1 MNYYQLFLTQLEK
14 AIEACKIDST
24 VAQILKLPMN
34 EIIIHFPVKLTSGET
49 KIFKGYR
56 VQHNNI
62 LGPFKGGL
70 RFHPKVHLEEVKALA
85 ASMTIKC
92 ALQNLPFGGG
102 KGGIKLDPHQ
112 YKQEDLLRISK
123 QFSKR
128 LAPYIGPNCDIPAPD
143 MGTNSKII
151 DVMASHYPGAH
162 HKSVYTGKSIVFG
175 GSEGRL
181 EATGRGLVYCLESYF
196 HQVGEMIRGKTYI
209 IQGLGNVGFH
219 AAKYLDRLGCVMVGC
234 GDHTGYYV
242 LDNFSVGEGKEKDT
256 EKSKDLTNISFHHI
270 EEHIRKHRSLAGF
283 KLDGIKKVDKSSFFQ
298 TQCDMVLPCAMEMEI
313 TKEIASEMQTKL
325 IVEGANGPVDR
336 DAELILTERNI
347 VILPDI
353 LANSGGVVVSYFE
366 WLQNNQFQFWK
377 EEEVN
382 LKLRE
387 KISETVLRVFHQ
399 VKHKKCSFR
408 MACYHLAI
416 ERINMVYKQLEI

>member
-1 MNYYQLFLTQLEK
+1 MNYYQLFITQLEE

-24 VAQILKLPMN
+24 VAETLKLPMN

-56 VQHNNI
+56 VQHNNT

-102 KGGIKLDPHQ
+102 KGGIKLDPYQ
-112 YKQEDLLRISK
+112 YKQEDLLQISK

-128 LAPYIGPNCDIPAPD
+128 LAPYIGPNRDIPAPD
-143 MGTNSKII
+143 MGTNSRII
-151 DVMASHYPGAH
+151 DVMASNYPGAH
-162 HKSVYTGKSIVFG
+162 HKSVYTGKSLVFG

-196 HQVGEMIRGKTYI
+196 HQVGEIIKGKTYI

-242 LDNFSVGEGKEKDT
+242 LNTPDEGPGK
-256 EKSKDLTNISFHHI
+256 IPFHHI
-270 EEHIRKHRSLAGF
+270 EEHIKKHRSLSGL
-283 KLDGIKKVDKSSFFQ
+283 KLDGIKKVDKSSFFKV
-298 TQCDMVLPCAMEMEI
+298 QCDMVLPCAMEMEI

-353 LANSGGVVVSYFE
+353 LANSGGVIVSYFE

-387 KISETVLRVFHQ
+387 KMNETVLRVFYKIKQ
-399 VKHKKCSFR
+399 KKCSFR

>member
-1 MNYYQLFLTQLEK
+1 MNYYQLFLTQLEE

-34 EIIIHFPVKLTSGET
+34 EIIIHFPVKLTSGKT
-49 KIFKGYR
+49 QIFKGYR
-56 VQHNNI
+56 VQHNNT

-128 LAPYIGPNCDIPAPD
+128 LAPYIGPNRDIPAPD

-151 DVMASHYPGAH
+151 DVMASNYPGSH
-162 HKSVYTGKSIVFG
+162 HKSVYTGKSLVFG

-181 EATGRGLVYCLESYF
+181 EATGRGLVYCLERYF
-196 HQVGEMIRGKTYI
+196 NLVGETIKGKTYI
-209 IQGLGNVGFH
+209 IQGLGNVGFY
-219 AAKYLDRLGCVMVGC
+219 AAKYLNSLGCIMVGC

-242 LDNFSVGEGKEKDT
+242 LNNLNKSNDENANSKGE
-256 EKSKDLTNISFHHI
+256 IPFYHI
-270 EEHIRKHRSLAGF
+270 EEYIKKHNSLTGL
-283 KLDGIKKVDKSSFFQ
+283 KLDGVKQVDKSNFFK
-298 TQCDMVLPCAMEMEI
+298 TPCDMVLPCAMEMEI
-313 TKEIASEMQTKL
+313 TKDIASEMQTKL
-325 IVEGANGPVDR
+325 VVEGANGPVDR

-353 LANSGGVVVSYFE
+353 LANSGGVIVSYFE

-382 LKLRE
+382 SKLKE
-387 KISETVLRVFHQ
+387 KMEDTVERVFNE
-399 VKHKKCSFR
+399 VKKNKCSFR
-408 MACYHLAI
+408 MACYHLAL

>member
-1 MNYYQLFLTQLEK
+1 MNYYELFLTQLEE
-14 AIEACKIDST
+14 AIDDCKIDDT
-24 VAQILKLPMN
+24 VSKTLKLPMN
-34 EIIIHFPVKLTSGET
+34 EIIIHFPVKLSSGET

-102 KGGIKLDPHQ
+102 KGGIKLDPHK
-112 YKQEDLLRISK
+112 YKQEDILLISK

-128 LAPYIGPNCDIPAPD
+128 LVSYIGPNHDIPAPD

-151 DVMASHYPGAH
+151 DVMASNYPGAH
-162 HKSVYTGKSIVFG
+162 HKSVYTGKSLVFG
-175 GSEGRL
+175 GSQGRL
-181 EATGRGLVYCLESYF
+181 EATGRGLVYCMESYF
-196 HQVGEMIRGKTYI
+196 KQIGDKLRGKTYI
-209 IQGLGNVGFH
+209 IQGLGNVGMH
-219 AAKYLDRLGCVMVGC
+219 AAKYLDALGCIMIGC

-242 LDNFSVGEGKEKDT
+242 VNNN
-256 EKSKDLTNISFHHI
+256 KSNKGFAFKHI
-270 EEHIRKHRSLAGF
+270 EEHLKTYKS
-283 KLDGIKKVDKSSFFQ
+283 LDGITIPDSNTVDKQTFFK
-298 TQCDMVLPCAMEMEI
+298 TKCDMVLPCAMEMEI
-313 TKEIASEMQTKL
+313 TKDIASTMQTKL
-325 IVEGANGPVDR
+325 IIEGANGPVDK

-382 LKLRE
+382 TRLKE
-387 KISETVLRVFHQ
+387 MMEDTVERVFNE
-399 VKHKKCSFR
+399 VKKNKCSFR
-408 MACYHLAI
+408 MACYHLAL

>member
-1 MNYYQLFLTQLEK
+1 MNYYQLFLTQLEE
-14 AIEACKIDST
+14 AIEVCKIDST
-24 VAQILKLPMN
+24 VAQTLKLPMN
-34 EIIIHFPVKLTSGET
+34 EIIIHFPVKLASGET

-128 LAPYIGPNCDIPAPD
+128 LAPYIGPNRDIPAPD

-151 DVMASHYPGAH
+151 DVMANHYPGAH

-181 EATGRGLVYCLESYF
+181 EATGHGLVYCLESYF
-196 HQVGEMIRGKTYI
+196 NQVGEMIRGKTYI

-242 LDNFSVGEGKEKDT
+242 LDNFSVDEGKEK
-256 EKSKDLTNISFHHI
+256 EKRKNLDHISFHYI

-283 KLDGIKKVDKSSFFQ
+283 KLDGIKKVDKFSFFK
-298 TQCDMVLPCAMEMEI
+298 TECDMVLPCAMEMEI
-313 TKEIASEMQTKL
+313 TKEIASEIQTKL
-325 IVEGANGPVDR
+325 IVEGANGPVDK

>member
-1 MNYYQLFLTQLEK
+1 MNYYQLFLIQLKE
-14 AIEACKIDST
+14 AIDACKIDST
-24 VAQILKLPMN
+24 VSQILKLPMN
-34 EIIIHFPVKLTSGET
+34 EIIIHFPVKLTSGKT

-70 RFHPKVHLEEVKALA
+70 RFNPNVHLEEVKALA

-102 KGGIKLDPHQ
+102 KGGIKLDPHE
-112 YKQEDLLRISK
+112 YNPEDILRISK

-128 LAPYIGPNCDIPAPD
+128 LTPYIGPNRDIPAPD

-151 DVMASHYPGAH
+151 DVMANHYPGAH
-162 HKSVYTGKSIVFG
+162 NKSVYTGKSLVFG

-181 EATGRGLVYCLESYF
+181 EATGQGLVYCLESYF
-196 HQVGEMIRGKTYI
+196 YQVGEMIRGKTYI
-209 IQGLGNVGFH
+209 IQGLGNVGLY
-219 AAKYLDRLGCVMVGC
+219 AAKFLDKLGCIMVGC

-242 LDNFSVGEGKEKDT
+242 LNNDNTSGIPFYYV
-256 EKSKDLTNISFHHI
+256 
-270 EEHIRKHRSLAGF
+270 EEHIKKHRSLAGF
-283 KLDGIKKVDKSSFFQ
+283 KLDGAKEVDKLSFFK
-298 TQCDMVLPCAMEMEI
+298 TRCDMVLPCAMEMEI

-325 IVEGANGPVDR
+325 VIEGANGPVDR

-377 EEEVN
+377 KEEVN
-382 LKLRE
+382 IKLQE
-387 KISETVLRVFHQ
+387 KMSETVLRVFHEIKQ
-399 VKHKKCSFR
+399 NKCSFR

>member
-1 MNYYQLFLTQLEK
+1 MNYYQLFLTQLEE

-24 VAQILKLPMN
+24 VSEILKLPMN
-34 EIIIHFPVKLTSGET
+34 EIIIHFPVKLISGET

-56 VQHNNI
+56 VQHNNT
-62 LGPFKGGL
+62 LGPFKGGI
-70 RFHPKVHLEEVKALA
+70 RFHSKVNLEEVKALA

-102 KGGIKLDPHQ
+102 KGGIKLDPHK

-151 DVMASHYPGAH
+151 DVMANNYPGVH
-162 HKSVYTGKSIVFG
+162 HKSVYTGKSLIFG
-175 GSEGRL
+175 GSQGRL

-196 HQVGEMIRGKTYI
+196 NQVGETIRGKTYI
-209 IQGLGNVGFH
+209 IQGLGNVGFY
-219 AAKYLDRLGCVMVGC
+219 AAKYLDNLGCIMIGC

-242 LDNFSVGEGKEKDT
+242 ANNEGK
-256 EKSKDLTNISFHHI
+256 IPFYYI
-270 EEHIRKHRSLAGF
+270 EDHVKRHQSLAEL
-283 KLDGIKKVDKSSFFQ
+283 KLDGVKKIDKLNFFK
-298 TQCDMVLPCAMEMEI
+298 TPCDMVLPCAMEMEI
-313 TKEIASEMQTKL
+313 TKEIASGMQTKL
-325 IVEGANGPVDR
+325 VIEGANGPVDK

-353 LANSGGVVVSYFE
+353 LANSGGVIVSYFE

-387 KISETVLRVFHQ
+387 KMNETISRIFCE
-399 VKHKKCSFR
+399 VKQNKCSFR

>member
-1 MNYYQLFLTQLEK
+1 MNYYQLFLTQLEE

-34 EIIIHFPVKLTSGET
+34 EIIIHFPVKLTTGET
-49 KIFKGYR
+49 QIFKGYR

-62 LGPFKGGL
+62 LGPYKGGI

-128 LAPYIGPNCDIPAPD
+128 LTPYIGPNRDIPAPD

-162 HKSVYTGKSIVFG
+162 HKSVYTGKSLVFG

-196 HQVGEMIRGKTYI
+196 NQVRETIKGKTYI
-209 IQGLGNVGFH
+209 IQGLGNVGFY
-219 AAKYLDRLGCVMVGC
+219 AAKYLNQLGCVMVGC
-234 GDHTGYYV
+234 GDHTGYYI
-242 LDNFSVGEGKEKDT
+242 LDNFNKNQYNADCQNLDK
-256 EKSKDLTNISFHHI
+256 ISFHHI
-270 EEHIRKHRSLAGF
+270 EEHLKKFNSLVGL
-283 KLDGIKKVDKSSFFQ
+283 KLDGIKKVDKISFFK

-325 IVEGANGPVDR
+325 VVEGANGPVDK

-347 VILPDI
+347 IILPDI

-382 LKLRE
+382 IKLQE
-387 KISETVLRVFHQ
+387 KMSETVLRVFHK
-399 VKHKKCSFR
+399 VKQKKCNFR
-408 MACYHLAI
+408 MACYHLSI

>member
-1 MNYYQLFLTQLEK
+1 MNYYQLFLTQLKE
-14 AIEACKIDST
+14 AIDACKIDST
-24 VAQILKLPMN
+24 VAETLKLPMN
-34 EIIIHFPVKLTSGET
+34 EIIIHFPVKLSSG
-49 KIFKGYR
+49 KIQIFKGYR
-56 VQHNNI
+56 VQHNNT
-62 LGPFKGGL
+62 LGPFKGGI
-70 RFHPKVHLEEVKALA
+70 RFNPKVHLEEVKALA

-151 DVMASHYPGAH
+151 DVMASNYPGAH
-162 HKSVYTGKSIVFG
+162 HKSVYTGKSLVFG

-196 HQVGEMIRGKTYI
+196 HQVGETIKGKMYI
-209 IQGLGNVGFH
+209 IQGLGNVGFYV
-219 AAKYLDRLGCVMVGC
+219 AKYLDRLGCIMVGC

-242 LDNFSVGEGKEKDT
+242 LDNSGESQGESQGESIGK
-256 EKSKDLTNISFHHI
+256 ISFHLI
-270 EEHIRKHRSLAGF
+270 EEYLKTHKSLAGL
-283 KLDGIKKVDKSSFFQ
+283 KLNGAKRVDKSNFFKI
-298 TQCDMVLPCAMEMEI
+298 QCDIVIPCAMEMEI
-313 TKEIASEMQTKL
+313 TKEIASKMQTKL
-325 IVEGANGPVDR
+325 VVEGANGPVDK

-347 VILPDI
+347 TILPDI
-353 LANSGGVVVSYFE
+353 LANSGGVIVSYFE

-387 KISETVLRVFHQ
+387 KMSETVLRVFHEIKQ
-399 VKHKKCSFR
+399 KKCSFR
-408 MACYHLAI
+408 MACYHLAL

>member
-1 MNYYQLFLTQLEK
+1 
-14 AIEACKIDST
+14 
-24 VAQILKLPMN
+24 
-34 EIIIHFPVKLTSGET
+34 
-49 KIFKGYR
+49 
-56 VQHNNI
+56 
-62 LGPFKGGL
+62 
-70 RFHPKVHLEEVKALA
+70 
-85 ASMTIKC
+85 
-92 ALQNLPFGGG
+92 
-102 KGGIKLDPHQ
+102 
-112 YKQEDLLRISK
+112 
-123 QFSKR
+123 
-128 LAPYIGPNCDIPAPD
+128 
-143 MGTNSKII
+143 
-151 DVMASHYPGAH
+151 MASNYPGAH
-162 HKSVYTGKSIVFG
+162 HKSVYTGKSLVFG

-196 HQVGEMIRGKTYI
+196 RQVGVIMKGKTYI
-209 IQGLGNVGFH
+209 IQGLVNVGFH

-242 LDNFSVGEGKEKDT
+242 LDTPGEGNDPDNRESPGK
-256 EKSKDLTNISFHHI
+256 IPFHHI
-270 EEHIRKHRSLAGF
+270 EEHIKKHRLLSGL
-283 KLDGIKKVDKSSFFQ
+283 KLDGIKKVDKSSFFKVK
-298 TQCDMVLPCAMEMEI
+298 CDMVLPCAMEMEI

-353 LANSGGVVVSYFE
+353 LANSGGVIVSYFE

-387 KISETVLRVFHQ
+387 KMNETVLRVFYKIKQ
-399 VKHKKCSFR
+399 KKCSFR

>member
-1 MNYYQLFLTQLEK
+1 MNYYELFLTQLEE
-14 AIEACKIDST
+14 AIDDCKIDDT
-24 VAQILKLPMN
+24 VSKTLKLPMN
-34 EIIIHFPVKLTSGET
+34 EIIIHFPVKLSSGET

-102 KGGIKLDPHQ
+102 KGGIKLDPHK
-112 YKQEDLLRISK
+112 YKQEDILLISK

-128 LAPYIGPNCDIPAPD
+128 LVPYIGPNCDIPAPD

-162 HKSVYTGKSIVFG
+162 HKSVYTGKSLVFG
-175 GSEGRL
+175 GSQGRL
-181 EATGRGLVYCLESYF
+181 EATGRGLVYCMESYF
-196 HQVGEMIRGKTYI
+196 KQIGGQLRGKTYI
-209 IQGLGNVGFH
+209 IQGLGNVGMH
-219 AAKYLDRLGCVMVGC
+219 AAKYLDSLGCIMIGC

-242 LDNFSVGEGKEKDT
+242 LDDNDTLNKGFSFKDIEVHLNT
-256 EKSKDLTNISFHHI
+256 YKSLNSIIIPNSKNVAKDVF
-270 EEHIRKHRSLAGF
+270 F
-283 KLDGIKKVDKSSFFQ
+283 KTK
-298 TQCDMVLPCAMEMEI
+298 CDMLLPCAMEMEI
-313 TKEIASEMQTKL
+313 TKDIASTMQTKL
-325 IVEGANGPVDR
+325 IIEGANGPVDK

-382 LKLRE
+382 SKLKE
-387 KISETVLRVFHQ
+387 KMEDTVERVFNE
-399 VKHKKCSFR
+399 VKKNKCSFR
-408 MACYHLAI
+408 MACYHLAL

>member
-1 MNYYQLFLTQLEK
+1 MNYYQLFLTLLDE
-14 AIEACKIDST
+14 AIDACKIDST
-24 VAQILKLPMN
+24 VSQTLKLPMN

-70 RFHPKVHLEEVKALA
+70 RFHPKVRLEEVKALA

-92 ALQNLPFGGG
+92 ALQHLPFGGG
-102 KGGIKLDPHQ
+102 KGGIKLDPYQ

-151 DVMASHYPGAH
+151 DVMANHYPSTH
-162 HKSVYTGKSIVFG
+162 NKSAYTGKSLVFG

-181 EATGRGLVYCLESYF
+181 QATGRGLVYCLESYF
-196 HQVGEMIRGKTYI
+196 NQFGIILSEKTYI
-209 IQGLGNVGFH
+209 IQGLGNVGFY
-219 AAKYLDRLGCVMVGC
+219 AAKYLDNLGCIMVGC
-234 GDHTGYYV
+234 GDHTGYYIINDEDDKT
-242 LDNFSVGEGKEKDT
+242 DNCIDR
-256 EKSKDLTNISFHHI
+256 ISFQHI
-270 EEHIRKHRSLAGF
+270 EEHINKHKSLIGLN
-283 KLDGIKKVDKSSFFQ
+283 LDGVKKVNKLTFFKK
-298 TQCDMVLPCAMEMEI
+298 QCDMVLPCAMEMEI

-325 IVEGANGPVDR
+325 VIEGANGPVDK

-347 VILPDI
+347 IIIPDI
-353 LANSGGVVVSYFE
+353 LANSGGVIVSYFE

-382 LKLRE
+382 IKLQE
-387 KISETVLRVFHQ
+387 KMNETVLRVFSE
-399 VKHKKCSFR
+399 VKNKKCSYR

>member
-1 MNYYQLFLTQLEK
+1 MNYYQLFITQLEE

-24 VAQILKLPMN
+24 VAQTLKLPMN
-34 EIIIHFPVKLTSGET
+34 EIIIHFPVKLTSGEI

-128 LAPYIGPNCDIPAPD
+128 LAPYIGPNRDIPAPD

-242 LDNFSVGEGKEKDT
+242 LDNFSVDEGKEKCKNLD
-256 EKSKDLTNISFHHI
+256 NISFHYI
-270 EEHIRKHRSLAGF
+270 EEHIRKHRSLVGF
-283 KLDGIKKVDKSSFFQ
+283 KLDGIKKVDKFSFFK
-298 TQCDMVLPCAMEMEI
+298 TECDMVLPCAMEMEI
-313 TKEIASEMQTKL
+313 TKEIASEIQTKL
-325 IVEGANGPVDR
+325 IVEGANGPVDK

-399 VKHKKCSFR
+399 VKHRKCSFR
-408 MACYHLAI
+408 MACYYLAI

>member
-1 MNYYQLFLTQLEK
+1 MNYYQLFLTQLEE
-14 AIEACKIDST
+14 AIDACKIDTT
-24 VAQILKLPMN
+24 VSQTLKLPMN

-70 RFHPKVHLEEVKALA
+70 RFHHKVHLEEVKALA

-102 KGGIKLDPHQ
+102 KGGIKLDPYL

-128 LAPYIGPNCDIPAPD
+128 LAPYIGPNLDIPAPD

-151 DVMASHYPGAH
+151 DVMASHYPGAY
-162 HKSVYTGKSIVFG
+162 HKSVYTGKSLVFG

-181 EATGRGLVYCLESYF
+181 QATGRGLVYCLESYF
-196 HQVGEMIRGKTYI
+196 HQIGEIIKGKTYI

-219 AAKYLDRLGCVMVGC
+219 AAKYLDRLGCIMVGC

-242 LDNFSVGEGKEKDT
+242 LDNLNKNKEQNKELGK
-256 EKSKDLTNISFHHI
+256 IPFYFI
-270 EEHIRKHRSLAGF
+270 EEHIKTHRSLAGL
-283 KLDGIKKVDKSSFFQ
+283 KLDGIKTVDKINFFK

-313 TKEIASEMQTKL
+313 TKEIASEIQTKL
-325 IVEGANGPVDR
+325 IVEGANGPVDK

-387 KISETVLRVFHQ
+387 KMNETILRVFSEVQ
-399 VKHKKCSFR
+399 QKKCSFR

-416 ERINMVYKQLEI
+416 ERINTVYKQLEI

>member
-1 MNYYQLFLTQLEK
+1 MNYYQLFLTQLEE

-24 VAQILKLPMN
+24 VAQTLKLPMN

-49 KIFKGYR
+49 QIFKGYR
-56 VQHNNI
+56 VQHNNT

-128 LAPYIGPNCDIPAPD
+128 LAPYIGPNRDIPAPD

-151 DVMASHYPGAH
+151 DVMASNYPGAH
-162 HKSVYTGKSIVFG
+162 HKSVYTGKSLVFG

-196 HQVGEMIRGKTYI
+196 NLVGETIKGKTYI
-209 IQGLGNVGFH
+209 IQGLGNVGFY
-219 AAKYLDRLGCVMVGC
+219 AAKYLNSLGCIMVGC

-242 LDNFSVGEGKEKDT
+242 LNNLS
-256 EKSKDLTNISFHHI
+256 KSKGEIPFYHI
-270 EEHIRKHRSLAGF
+270 EEYIKKHHSLAGL
-283 KLDGIKKVDKSSFFQ
+283 KLDEIKQVDKSSFFK

-313 TKEIASEMQTKL
+313 TKDIASEMQTKL
-325 IVEGANGPVDR
+325 VVEGANGPVDR
-336 DAELILTERNI
+336 DAELILIERNI

-353 LANSGGVVVSYFE
+353 LANSGGVIVSYFE

-377 EEEVN
+377 EEEVS

-387 KISETVLRVFHQ
+387 KMSETVLRVFYE
-399 VKHKKCSFR
+399 VKQKKCSFR

-416 ERINMVYKQLEI
+416 ERINTVYKQLEI

>member
-1 MNYYQLFLTQLEK
+1 MNYYQLFLTQLKE
-14 AIEACKIDST
+14 AIDACKIDST
-24 VAQILKLPMN
+24 VAETLKLPMN
-34 EIIIHFPVKLTSGET
+34 EIIIHFPVKLSSG
-49 KIFKGYR
+49 KIQIFKGYR
-56 VQHNNI
+56 VQHNNT
-62 LGPFKGGL
+62 LGPFKGGI
-70 RFHPKVHLEEVKALA
+70 RFNPKVHLEEVKALA

-151 DVMASHYPGAH
+151 DVMASNYPGAH
-162 HKSVYTGKSIVFG
+162 HKSVYTGKSLVFG

-196 HQVGEMIRGKTYI
+196 HQVGETIKGKMYI
-209 IQGLGNVGFH
+209 IQGLGNVGFYV
-219 AAKYLDRLGCVMVGC
+219 AKYLDRLGCIMVGC
-234 GDHTGYYV
+234 VDHTGYYV
-242 LDNFSVGEGKEKDT
+242 LDNSGESQGESQGESIGK
-256 EKSKDLTNISFHHI
+256 ISFHLI
-270 EEHIRKHRSLAGF
+270 EEYLKTHKSLAGL
-283 KLDGIKKVDKSSFFQ
+283 KLNGAKRVDKSNFFKI
-298 TQCDMVLPCAMEMEI
+298 QCDIVIPCAMEMEI
-313 TKEIASEMQTKL
+313 TKEIASKMQTKL
-325 IVEGANGPVDR
+325 VVEGANGPVDK

-347 VILPDI
+347 TILPDI
-353 LANSGGVVVSYFE
+353 LANSGGVIVSYFE

-387 KISETVLRVFHQ
+387 KMSETVLRVFHEIKQ
-399 VKHKKCSFR
+399 KKCSFR
-408 MACYHLAI
+408 MACYHLAL

>member
-1 MNYYQLFLTQLEK
+1 MNYYQLFLSQLEE
-14 AIEACKIDST
+14 AIEACKIDTAVSQT
-24 VAQILKLPMN
+24 LKLPMN
-34 EIIIHFPVKLTSGET
+34 EIIIHFPVKLTSGKI

-70 RFHPKVHLEEVKALA
+70 RFHHKVQLEEVKALA

-112 YKQEDLLRISK
+112 YKQEDLLLISK

-128 LAPYIGPNCDIPAPD
+128 LAPYIGPNRDIPAPD

-151 DVMASHYPGAH
+151 DVMASNYPGVH
-162 HKSVYTGKSIVFG
+162 HKSVYTGKSLVFG

-196 HQVGEMIRGKTYI
+196 SQIGVNIEKKTYI
-209 IQGLGNVGFH
+209 IQGLGNVGFY
-219 AAKYLDRLGCVMVGC
+219 AAKYLDALGCIMVGC

-242 LDNFSVGEGKEKDT
+242 LNN
-256 EKSKDLTNISFHHI
+256 NIENDIQIGIPFHNI
-270 EEHIRKHRSLAGF
+270 EEHIKKHKSLVNF
-283 KLDGIKKVDKSSFFQ
+283 KLEGIQAVDKTCFFK
-298 TQCDMVLPCAMEMEI
+298 TKCDMVIPCAMEMEI
-313 TKEIASEMQTKL
+313 TKDIASEIQTKL
-325 IVEGANGPVDR
+325 IVEGANGPVDK

-347 VILPDI
+347 TILPDI
-353 LANSGGVVVSYFE
+353 LVNSGGVVVSYFE

-377 EEEVN
+377 VEDVN
-382 LKLRE
+382 AKLRD
-387 KISETVLRVFHQ
+387 KMNETILRVFNE
-399 VKHKKCSFR
+399 VKKNKCSFR

-416 ERINMVYKQLEI
+416 ERINMVYKQINI

>member
-1 MNYYQLFLTQLEK
+1 MNYYQLFLTQLEE
-14 AIEACKIDST
+14 AIKACKIDST
-24 VAQILKLPMN
+24 VAQTLKLPMN

-56 VQHNNI
+56 VQHNNT

-128 LAPYIGPNCDIPAPD
+128 LAPYIGPNRDIPAPD

-162 HKSVYTGKSIVFG
+162 HKSVYTGKSLVFG

-181 EATGRGLVYCLESYF
+181 EATGRGVVYCLESYF
-196 HQVGEMIRGKTYI
+196 HQVGETIRGKTYI
-209 IQGLGNVGFH
+209 IQGLGNVGLH
-219 AAKYLDRLGCVMVGC
+219 AAKYLDRLGCLMVGC

-242 LDNFSVGEGKEKDT
+242 LDNPGEGHVTDNHESL
-256 EKSKDLTNISFHHI
+256 SKIPFHHI
-270 EEHIRKHRSLAGF
+270 EEHVKKHRSLTGL
-283 KLDGIKKVDKSSFFQ
+283 KLDGVKQVDKSSFFK

-313 TKEIASEMQTKL
+313 TKEVASEMQTKL
-325 IVEGANGPVDR
+325 VVEGANGPVDR

-353 LANSGGVVVSYFE
+353 LANSGGVIVSYFE

-387 KISETVLRVFHQ
+387 KISETVLRVFGE
-399 VKHKKCSFR
+399 VKKKKCSFR